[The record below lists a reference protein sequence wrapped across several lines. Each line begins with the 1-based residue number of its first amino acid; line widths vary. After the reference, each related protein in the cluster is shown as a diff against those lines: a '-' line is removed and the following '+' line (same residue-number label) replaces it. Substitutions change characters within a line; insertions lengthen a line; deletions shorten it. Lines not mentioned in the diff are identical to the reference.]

1 MLLGIGA
8 DILHIERFRRSL
20 ARFGPGYLEEV
31 FTDEELARSQIP
43 SNMTE
48 AAFYARA
55 FCAKEACSKA
65 LGTGIDETVDW
76 YDISVDQSTSPA
88 TIRLFNG
95 AKRRLAALVP
105 PDFQSVVSLDVGTK
119 EELAH
124 ACVIL
129 VAVRQNRTLNL
140 RAE

>member
-1 MLLGIGA
+1 MLIGIGA

-20 ARFGPGYLEEV
+20 TRFGPGYLEEV
-31 FTDEELARSQIP
+31 FTDQELARSRIP
-43 SNMTE
+43 GNMTE

-65 LGTGIDETVDW
+65 LGTGIDGTVDW
-76 YDISVDQSTSPA
+76 YDISVDQSTLPA

-95 AKRRLAALVP
+95 AKQRLAALMP
-105 PDFQSVVSLDVGTK
+105 TGFQSVISLDVGTK
-119 EELAH
+119 GGLAH
-124 ACVIL
+124 ACVML
-129 VAVRQNRTLNL
+129 VAMRQHRTLKL